1 MYDDIDR
8 TKWSKRIGIG
18 TDGKEYEY
26 TELYTDKMYHNPLVD
41 YSYIV
46 VETGEDGVAKAN
58 HDRWD
63 YWSVSDFE

>member
-1 MYDDIDR
+1 
-8 TKWSKRIGIG
+8 
-18 TDGKEYEY
+18 
-26 TELYTDKMYHNPLVD
+26 MYHNPLVD